1 MNKTFKRILVAIS
14 SLIVLLVTLA
24 IFFVMTFDAND
35 YKQEITAQVK
45 TSTGRELIIRDDI
58 SLSLFP
64 WIGIELGASKLSN
77 PPGFSNE
84 PFASIKNVSIRV
96 KLMPLLQGQIK
107 IDTVSLEGL
116 HLKLVSNRKGDNNWT
131 FSPADKANS
140 SNISPNKETAPTAPD
155 PEPQTRVV
163 PINNLSINGLN
174 ISNAHISWRDEL
186 NNSQYIVKNLNL
198 NSSAIEIGKA
208 TQIDF
213 HATVR
218 GNDLPK
224 QGINIETHATLLAN
238 IESQS
243 LTIQDLTLQALNLIV
258 NGNIDIKQIMDN
270 PALSGTLKLPDFNPR
285 QLLSSL
291 EIESPETS
299 DPEVL
304 SSATLTLQFSA
315 DSKNTALKD
324 IQLRLDETSIKG
336 ELAVVNSNTVSPAI
350 SYSLAIDQ
358 INLDRYLPPA
368 TDEKQRANAAGAAV
382 APVIALPTEQ
392 LRTLNLK
399 GTTRIDKLQ
408 LSNLKINNIK
418 VTSKAANG
426 NIRLYPLK
434 ASLYDGQY
442 NGDIRLDVRQEIPRY
457 SINEQLNNFN
467 IQPFMVDLLQKDLI
481 AGQAD
486 LQFSLTTHGTTP
498 ADLKRALN
506 GKGRFSFANGEVKG
520 INVAQ
525 MIREAKAKIE
535 KKPVPADSGGN
546 TDFTAFKGSFNIKNG
561 IVNNSDLNIQ
571 SPYLRITGSGQA
583 DLSKEQLDY
592 RLQTKIVDTSKGQG
606 GEGLDS
612 VKGITIPI
620 KITGAFAEP
629 NIKLDSAA
637 IQKILRSKAKK
648 AVKRKIEKKKT
659 ELKSKLEAE
668 KKKTK
673 KELEDKLKQKLKDK
687 LKGLF

>member
-1 MNKTFKRILVAIS
+1 MNRTFKRILIVIS
-14 SLIVLLVTLA
+14 SIIVLLGALA

-64 WIGIELGASKLSN
+64 WIGIKLGASQLNN
-77 PPGFSNE
+77 PVGFSNE
-84 PFASIKNVSIRV
+84 PFASIENVAIRV

-116 HLKLVSNRKGDNNWT
+116 QLKLVSNRKGDNNWT
-131 FSPADKANS
+131 FSPTDKTS
-140 SNISPNKETAPTAPD
+140 PPNISPDKATAPGPK
-155 PEPQTRVV
+155 PQTPVV

-186 NNSQYIVKNLNL
+186 SSSQYSVENLNL
-198 NSSAIEIGKA
+198 NSNAIEIGKS

-224 QGINIETHATLLAN
+224 QGIDIETHASLLAN

-258 NGNIDIKQIMDN
+258 NGNIEIKQLMDK
-270 PALSGTLKLPDFNPR
+270 PTLSGTLKLPDFNPR

-291 EIESPETS
+291 EIEAPETS
-299 DPEVL
+299 DPEAL

-324 IQLRLDETSIKG
+324 IQLRLDETSVKG
-336 ELAVVNSNTVSPAI
+336 ELAVINSSTTSPAI

-358 INLDRYLPPA
+358 VNLDRYLPPS
-368 TDEKQRANAAGAAV
+368 TDEKQRANAAGAAGAAV
-382 APVIALPTEQ
+382 APIIALPTEQ

-418 VTSKAANG
+418 VISKAANG
-426 NIRLYPLK
+426 NIHLYPLK
-434 ASLYDGQY
+434 ASLYGGQY
-442 NGDIRLDVRQEIPRY
+442 SGDIRLDVRQEIPRY
-457 SINEQLNNFN
+457 SINEQLDNFN

-486 LQFSLTTHGTTP
+486 LQFSLTTRGITTT
-498 ADLKRALN
+498 DLKRALN
-506 GKGRFSFANGEVKG
+506 GKGRFSFTNGEVNG

-535 KKPVPADSGGN
+535 KKPAPTNSEQN
-546 TDFTAFKGSFNIKNG
+546 TDFTAFTGNFTIKNG
-561 IVNNSDLNIQ
+561 IVNNNDLNVQ
-571 SPYLRITGSGQA
+571 SPYLRITGKGQA
-583 DLSKEQLDY
+583 DLVKEQLDY
-592 RLQTKIVDTSKGQG
+592 RLQAKVVDTSKGQG
-606 GEGLDS
+606 GEGLDKL
-612 VKGITIPI
+612 KGVAIPI
-620 KITGAFAEP
+620 KIKGAFANP
-629 NIKLDSAA
+629 SIKLDSAA
-637 IQKILRSKAKK
+637 IRKIFRAKAEA
-648 AVKRKIEKKKT
+648 AVKRKIEKKKA
-659 ELKSKLEAE
+659 ELNNKLDEE
-668 KKKTK
+668 KQKAKQ
-673 KELEDKLKQKLKDK
+673 ELEDKLKQKLKDK